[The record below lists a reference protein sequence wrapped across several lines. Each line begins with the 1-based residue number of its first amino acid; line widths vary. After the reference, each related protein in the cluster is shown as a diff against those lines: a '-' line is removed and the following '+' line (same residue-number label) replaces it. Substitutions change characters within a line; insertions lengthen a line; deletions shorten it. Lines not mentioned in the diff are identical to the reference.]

1 MTPTRSHNPSAL
13 AAPNGFSHVVVTTGQ
28 TQVQV
33 SGQVAYDASGNV
45 VGVDDLTAQTRQV
58 YTNISHA
65 LASVGATFQNVI
77 KTTLFVKDLDPDK
90 ARLIRAARAPF
101 LASERLPASTMV
113 GVASLAR
120 PELLLEVEAVAIMTE
135 AKP

>member
-1 MTPTRSHNPSAL
+1 MTLTRSHNPPAL

-45 VGVDDLTAQTRQV
+45 VGVDDL
-58 YTNISHA
+58 
-65 LASVGATFQNVI
+65 
-77 KTTLFVKDLDPDK
+77 
-90 ARLIRAARAPF
+90 
-101 LASERLPASTMV
+101 
-113 GVASLAR
+113 AR

-135 AKP
+135 AQP